1 MGGEA
6 AAFDVSVA
14 GGGRDQ
20 ESGERERVRNEGK
33 RRVHIF
39 ITDRRTWRRRR
50 RKGWGYV
57 RPRWPFSPRRSA
69 LFRGREREKIV
80 LCPEIKRCLGR
91 YKCHRLTAG
100 GVAAHADLRKKVRST
115 RFSASRRNRYATV
128 QPRVYPGKEQTSR
141 RSRCLARCVLS
152 LPGTVSPQTRWMTVS
167 EKWPVVSRC
176 QTRSTQSRELEIS
189 RCMKAAWNK
198 QAKTVGGVPAR
209 ISRTVTV

>member
-100 GVAAHADLRKKVRST
+100 GVAAHADLRTIKKYVAR
-115 RFSASRRNRYATV
+115 ASVPVAGTDTQLSNRAFI
-128 QPRVYPGKEQTSR
+128 RVKSR